1 MCLLKSLEH
10 YLCLFFTRVHL
21 SIYLCCRAFVAS
33 NSRWKA
39 PLSDGLVTLYLVE
52 DRGAILLLLINV
64 GLSVLVDFGRGRA
77 FLVSLCVKLSS
88 RRSSASS
95 NKHISVT
102 RASDHWATHAHK
114 LCLSPHWER
123 LGGFD
128 LQINHIYQRRCTG
141 YGWIKSLV
149 FNLVR
154 LNTLQEHTALENTSF
169 FREVIYFHC
178 GIEENPQKD
187 LHWWKHFSF
196 EPSLSGWCLTS
207 QMADSDF
214 LWINLKL

>member
-1 MCLLKSLEH
+1 MCLLKSMEH

-21 SIYLCCRAFVAS
+21 SIYLCCRAFVAP

-114 LCLSPHWER
+114 MCLSPHWER
-123 LGGFD
+123 SGGFD

-141 YGWIKSLV
+141 YGLIKSLV

-154 LNTLQEHTALENTSF
+154 LNTRQEHTAIFFFFFLGRLFISTVALKKNPKKTFIGGNTF
-169 FREVIYFHC
+169 
-178 GIEENPQKD
+178 
-187 LHWWKHFSF
+187 LL
-196 EPSLSGWCLTS
+196 SLRFQDGV
-207 QMADSDF
+207 
-214 LWINLKL
+214 

>member
-1 MCLLKSLEH
+1 MCLLKSMEH

-21 SIYLCCRAFVAS
+21 SIYLCCRAFVAP

-114 LCLSPHWER
+114 MCLSPHWER
-123 LGGFD
+123 SGGFD

-154 LNTLQEHTALENTSF
+154 LNTRQEHTAIFLFIFLGRLFISTVALKKNPKKTFIGGNTF
-169 FREVIYFHC
+169 
-178 GIEENPQKD
+178 
-187 LHWWKHFSF
+187 LL
-196 EPSLSGWCLTS
+196 SLRFQDGV
-207 QMADSDF
+207 
-214 LWINLKL
+214 